1 MAKVKHEFIH
11 ETDRFTAR
19 MVKFRQ
25 VLPPGETMTDAEFP
39 YPYISKKEYASLGNP
54 LFVKTT
60 IEPYNP
66 DEEDDDGRS

>member
-11 ETDRFTAR
+11 ELSSFTPR
-19 MVKFRQ
+19 MAKLRQ
-25 VLPPGETMTDAEFP
+25 VVEAGKTMTDAEFP

-54 LFVKTT
+54 LFVKIT

-66 DEEDDDGRS
+66 DEEADDVS